1 MAALAA
7 VSALA
12 AFAPRAAAEDLR
24 TKQEIV
30 FGEIAAHAVGD
41 APFDIAAKATSGLPV
56 TLSVVAGPAVLDGKN
71 LRLTGEPGLV
81 IIRASQ
87 AGNAAFQAARDA
99 ERAFAVRPR
108 PSAPSFRS
116 QPAGANVG
124 VGEPLLL
131 AVEVAGEPE
140 PALQW
145 RRDGDPILG
154 ANAARLSVAMAGFAD
169 SGSYDVI
176 ASNASGE
183 ARSAPARV
191 VVGKHR
197 QTISFQ
203 GATIAVAGQ
212 PVQLSASA
220 SSGLPVEY
228 QVVSGVAFLNG
239 DMLTSQGGPV
249 EVQATQRGNA
259 TFEAAPPVTQTFLFN
274 PPPAS
279 QRSP

>member
-7 VSALA
+7 VSALV
-12 AFAPRAAAEDLR
+12 AFAPCAAAQDLR

-30 FGEIAAHAVGD
+30 FGEIAARTVGD

-56 TLSVVAGPAVLDGKN
+56 TLAVVAGPAVLDGKS

-81 IIRASQ
+81 IVRASQ
-87 AGNAAFQAARDA
+87 AGNAAFQPARDA

-108 PSAPSFRS
+108 PSAPAFRS
-116 QPAGANVG
+116 QPAGSNVG
-124 VGEPLLL
+124 VGEPLML
-131 AVEVAGEPE
+131 AVEVVGEPAPE
-140 PALQW
+140 LQW
-145 RRDGDPILG
+145 RRDAIPILG
-154 ANAARLSVAMAGFAD
+154 ANAPRLSIAMAGFTD

-176 ASNASGE
+176 AKNASGE

-203 GATIAVAGQ
+203 GSTTAVAGQ
-212 PVQLSASA
+212 PVQLSANA
-220 SSGLPVEY
+220 SSGLPVEF
-228 QVVSGVAFLNG
+228 QIVSGVAFLNG
-239 DMLTSQGGPV
+239 NTLTSQGG
-249 EVQATQRGNA
+249 EVVIQATQQGNV
-259 TFEAAPPVTQTFLFN
+259 TYEAAPPVTQTYLFN
-274 PPPAS
+274 PAPAT